1 VKIEFT
7 ADSVK
12 FSGPMVDGGGKITFD
27 VGEFMI
33 SKAIEILKIPQQT
46 ELKIT
51 VETGE

>member
-1 VKIEFT
+1 
-7 ADSVK
+7 
-12 FSGPMVDGGGKITFD
+12 MVDGGGKITFD